1 MSSPFILR
9 KGVSSLSDLVD
20 GNSSASLLM
29 AAGGKWYYFDPTH
42 GTAGGDART
51 PKTATNSLLT
61 AYNLTRDGYNDGVIF
76 IGGATSWG
84 PAAMLTWS
92 NNYCHLIGTNGMP
105 GLGNR
110 CRIVSTATAALTV
123 PVTFSGSGCLIKNV
137 QINNEKATGASGC
150 AIITGLRNVFENVF
164 FMAPT
169 SDTLASYSAKLGAAE
184 NVFVRC
190 TFGQLTNFRSAA
202 TYGLWMHGVGN
213 VSRNKFIDCEFLAW
227 SGGSPSTHVHVLF
240 DADMA
245 AVPIMTEFENCMFIN
260 NYGGGTIQAQA
271 IDVNCSA
278 SGHQIIL
285 KGKNSFAGCT
295 LVADTLAPILVQTY
309 YHGGLMATLAE
320 S

>member
-1 MSSPFILR
+1 MGSPFILR
-9 KGVSSLSDLVD
+9 KGVSSLGDLVD
-20 GNSSASLLM
+20 GNQAASLLM

-76 IGGATSWG
+76 IGGATAWN
-84 PAAMLTWS
+84 PTAMLTWS
-92 NNYCHLIGTNGMP
+92 NNYCHLIGTDGMP

-110 CRIVSTATAALTV
+110 CRIVSQASAALTV
-123 PVTFSGSGCLIKNV
+123 PVTFSGSGCRIKNL
-137 QINNEKATGASGC
+137 QINNEYATGAVGC

-164 FMAPT
+164 FMSPT
-169 SDTLASYSAKLGAAE
+169 SVVAASYSAKLGSAE
-184 NVFVRC
+184 NTFVRC
-190 TFGQLTNFRSAA
+190 TIGQLTNFRSAA

-271 IDVNCSA
+271 IDDNCTA
-278 SGHQIIL
+278 AGHQIVL
-285 KGKNSFAGCT
+285 KGDCGFLGCT
-295 LVADTLAPILVQTY
+295 ATADVVTY
-309 YHGGLMATLAE
+309 LFSRAKFAGGLMAAISE